1 MLFKALYNVHI
12 WNDHGRGHYLCYQI
26 FDIIEFSF
34 SIDYSMV
41 YDFKLFWVQ
50 FLLNVYVAWRYEVDY
65 NSVEWVNEDYL
76 I

>member
-1 MLFKALYNVHI
+1 MLFKALYNVYI

-50 FLLNVYVAWRYEVDY
+50 FLLNGMMFTLHEDMRLIKTQL
-65 NSVEWVNEDYL
+65 NE
-76 I
+76 

>member
-50 FLLNVYVAWRYEVDY
+50 FLLNGMMFMLHEDMRLITTQL
-65 NSVEWVNEDYL
+65 NE
-76 I
+76 

>member
-1 MLFKALYNVHI
+1 MLIKALYNVYI

-41 YDFKLFWVQ
+41 YDFKLF
-50 FLLNVYVAWRYEVDY
+50 
-65 NSVEWVNEDYL
+65 
-76 I
+76 

>member
-1 MLFKALYNVHI
+1 MYI

-50 FLLNVYVAWRYEVDY
+50 FLLYAMMCMLHSDIEVDY